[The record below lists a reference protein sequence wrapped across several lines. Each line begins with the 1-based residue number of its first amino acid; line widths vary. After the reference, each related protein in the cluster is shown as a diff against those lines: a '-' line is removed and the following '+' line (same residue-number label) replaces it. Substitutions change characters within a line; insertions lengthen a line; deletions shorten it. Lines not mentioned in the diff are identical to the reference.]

1 MRHIGEAR
9 KTPTKRCSRCDKE
22 YPLTEFYSYIK
33 NGYLSYTSMCKQ
45 CKAEYAHEQMIKLH
59 NNSGALAKKFAVGDR
74 VKFLDPNSARGNK
87 VVKGRVVEIY
97 PHCITVEDNQGFK
110 HGFNRKSAALDL
122 TEVR

>member
-1 MRHIGEAR
+1 MR
-9 KTPTKRCSRCDKE
+9 KTEDRGKMPTKRCSRCDKE
-22 YPLTEFYSYIK
+22 LPLMEFYSFIN
-33 NGYLSYTSMCKQ
+33 NGYLSYTSMCKR
-45 CKAEYAHEQMIKLH
+45 CKFEYAHEQMIKLH